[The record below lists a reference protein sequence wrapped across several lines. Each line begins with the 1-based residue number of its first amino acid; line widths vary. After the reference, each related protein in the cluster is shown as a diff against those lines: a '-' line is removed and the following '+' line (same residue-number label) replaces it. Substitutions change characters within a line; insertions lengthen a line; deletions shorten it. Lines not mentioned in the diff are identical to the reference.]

1 VIGRCILIVDD
12 HEVVRVGLRSLLARV
27 DWVAR
32 CVGAGGGNDA
42 VQMVNRYEPHVALVD
57 LCVGEESGLDIC
69 RSLRAARPTMNVLL
83 MSGAG
88 RITPAVARAAGAHGF
103 VSKDWKAGAMIEAVR
118 LAAVGRPVFVRGDDE
133 RVAAESLTRR
143 ERDVLIHLARG
154 LSNPEVAAVLNLSRH
169 TVKQHTSAVYKKLHV
184 RNRAEAA
191 SRAQRLGLA
200 A

>member
-27 DWVAR
+27 DWVSR
-32 CVGAGGGNDA
+32 CVGAGSEADA
-42 VQMVNRYEPHVALVD
+42 VDMANRYEPHVALVD

-69 RSLRAARPTMNVLL
+69 RSLRVAQPNMNVLL

-103 VSKDWKAGAMIEAVR
+103 VSKDWRAATMIEAVR
-118 LAAVGRPVFVRGDDE
+118 LSAAGRPVFAKQEDE
-133 RVAAESLTRR
+133 RSSGQTLTRR

-154 LSNPEVAAVLNLSRH
+154 LSNPEVAAALNLSRH
-169 TVKQHTSAVYKKLHV
+169 TVKQHTSAVYKKLQV

>member
-32 CVGAGGGNDA
+32 CVGAGSSHDA
-42 VQMVNRYEPHVALVD
+42 VEMAHRYEPHVALVD

-69 RSLRAARPTMNVLL
+69 RSLRETRPAMSVLL

-88 RITPAVARAAGAHGF
+88 RITPAVARAAGADGF
-103 VSKDWKAGAMIEAVR
+103 VSKDWKAGAMVEAVR
-118 LAAVGRPVFVRGDDE
+118 LAATGRAVFVKQEDE
-133 RVAAESLTRR
+133 RVATETLTRR
-143 ERDVLIHLARG
+143 ERDVLMHLARG

-169 TVKQHTSAVYKKLHV
+169 TVKQHTSAVYKKLRV